1 MENQYNS
8 DVEYWQLNASAESQT
23 SFRSFTLRYSCS
35 IAGCAQWVSIF
46 HAFCPSDFT
55 FSRKNDKKV
64 LFKARGPGFGNALL
78 SGANKGAEQNCSQLE
93 EAGPCSV
100 RRGRS
105 TACIASAVVLC
116 VSVCVCV
123 CVLFPSSS
131 ILEAS
136 LLADE
141 ADIGRKMLE
150 TIVKFDLT
158 DLRLQSRFT
167 TIDQLTQDAL
177 LRLDI
182 SLWPHTCRLIKL
194 WMRLFPEHF
203 RAPDLDEAIEQ
214 LKQQMIK
221 IAPTRVKDHFPDLAK
236 LTPYPWSRYSSI
248 KQPLTERISLSFDQW
263 TPENLAVN
271 LTHIEYKLL
280 RRISF
285 EEYKEYATNSQL
297 NAVPAL
303 QKSIASFNSISQWV
317 QCMVLSKPLPRER
330 AEVVTKFVNVAKHL
344 KELKNFNTLM
354 AVIGGLT
361 HSSLAR
367 LCRTMACV
375 PHETR
380 LELSGFSNL
389 LSSASNFSVYR
400 KVLHMSHGF
409 RIPIIGVHM
418 KDLISLHTAIPDYSP
433 EKMINCQKF
442 SQLACIFTNLIL
454 DIQQPHLL
462 SNANENLINT
472 LRVALNIPYNDEE
485 IYFLSLKREPKT
497 LLQVRSSIQPAP
509 VLADWAEG
517 VQNRVEPSVMQKHV
531 NTMVDAVFKH
541 YDLNQDGY
549 ISKKE
554 FDLIRS
560 NFPLI
565 DAFNALDVDHDGRIS
580 KQEMKLYFLRFRRN
594 NRIDSRHRFREVN
607 ILTPTFC
614 YQCKKL
620 VWNIL
625 RQELKCEECGIIVH
639 RNCREYLLSSC
650 FRRRNTEPASRHR
663 AFTEPPG
670 STNSAPSQNSVDDAT
685 VSRGNLFSL
694 KRSKRRGAQATATSS
709 THANLTV
716 DTTADSKVRSFS
728 EGGPNYINMDSMCES
743 IATLASEEVFETDE
757 ACEYDKN
764 VKNS

>member
-1 MENQYNS
+1 
-8 DVEYWQLNASAESQT
+8 L
-23 SFRSFTLRYSCS
+23 
-35 IAGCAQWVSIF
+35 
-46 HAFCPSDFT
+46 
-55 FSRKNDKKV
+55 
-64 LFKARGPGFGNALL
+64 
-78 SGANKGAEQNCSQLE
+78 
-93 EAGPCSV
+93 
-100 RRGRS
+100 
-105 TACIASAVVLC
+105 
-116 VSVCVCV
+116 
-123 CVLFPSSS
+123 S
-131 ILEAS
+131 ILETS

-141 ADIGRKMLE
+141 ADIGRKMPE
-150 TIVKFDLT
+150 TTVKFDLT

-167 TIDQLTQDAL
+167 TINKLAHDAL
-177 LRLDI
+177 LRLGDEAESEMDPLPVALLLIHKWYVTSVELISVISAQITQDI

-203 RAPDLDEAIEQ
+203 RAPDLDEAVEQ

-221 IAPTRVKDHFPDLAK
+221 IAPPRVKDHFSDLAK
-236 LTPYPWSRYSSI
+236 LTPHPWSRYSSI

-271 LTHIEYKLL
+271 LTHIEYKFL

-303 QKSIASFNSISQWV
+303 QKSIASFNVSYFSVTSISQWV

-565 DAFNALDVDHDGRIS
+565 DTFNALDVDHDGRIS

-594 NRIDSRHRFREVN
+594 NRIDSKHRFREVN

-670 STNSAPSQNSVDDAT
+670 STNSAPTQNSVDDAT

-694 KRSKRRGAQATATSS
+694 KRSKRRTQATATSS
-709 THANLTV
+709 THSNLTV

>member
-1 MENQYNS
+1 LHQPLY
-8 DVEYWQLNASAESQT
+8 
-23 SFRSFTLRYSCS
+23 C
-35 IAGCAQWVSIF
+35 VSV
-46 HAFCPSDFT
+46 P
-55 FSRKNDKKV
+55 V
-64 LFKARGPGFGNALL
+64 
-78 SGANKGAEQNCSQLE
+78 
-93 EAGPCSV
+93 SV
-100 RRGRS
+100 
-105 TACIASAVVLC
+105 CLCVLC
-116 VSVCVCV
+116 VFVCVCM
-123 CVLFPSSS
+123 LFPSTS
-131 ILEAS
+131 ILETS

-158 DLRLQSRFT
+158 DLRFQSRFT

-177 LRLDI
+177 LRLGDEAESEVDPLPI
-182 SLWPHTCRLIKL
+182 ALLLIHKWYLTSVELINVISAQITQDTSLWPHTCRLIKL

-221 IAPTRVKDHFPDLAK
+221 ISPTLVKDHFPDLAK

-285 EEYKEYATNSQL
+285 EEYKKYATNSQL
-297 NAVPAL
+297 NAVPDL

-418 KDLISLHTAIPDYSP
+418 KDLISLHTAIADYSP
-433 EKMINCQKF
+433 ERMINSQKF

-565 DAFNALDVDHDGRIS
+565 DTFNALDVDHDGRIS

-685 VSRGNLFSL
+685 VSRSNLFSL

-709 THANLTV
+709 THPNLTV

>member
-1 MENQYNS
+1 LHQPLY
-8 DVEYWQLNASAESQT
+8 
-23 SFRSFTLRYSCS
+23 C
-35 IAGCAQWVSIF
+35 VSV
-46 HAFCPSDFT
+46 P
-55 FSRKNDKKV
+55 V
-64 LFKARGPGFGNALL
+64 
-78 SGANKGAEQNCSQLE
+78 
-93 EAGPCSV
+93 SV
-100 RRGRS
+100 
-105 TACIASAVVLC
+105 CLCVLC
-116 VSVCVCV
+116 VFVCVCM
-123 CVLFPSSS
+123 LFPSTS
-131 ILEAS
+131 ILETS

-158 DLRLQSRFT
+158 DLRFQSRFT

-177 LRLDI
+177 LRLGDEAESEVDPLPI
-182 SLWPHTCRLIKL
+182 ALLLIHKWYLTSVELINVISAQITQDTSLWPHTCRLIKL

-221 IAPTRVKDHFPDLAK
+221 ISPTLVKDHFPDLAK

-285 EEYKEYATNSQL
+285 EEYKKYATNSQL
-297 NAVPAL
+297 NAVPDL

-380 LELSGFSNL
+380 L
-389 LSSASNFSVYR
+389 
-400 KVLHMSHGF
+400 
-409 RIPIIGVHM
+409 
-418 KDLISLHTAIPDYSP
+418 
-433 EKMINCQKF
+433 
-442 SQLACIFTNLIL
+442 
-454 DIQQPHLL
+454 
-462 SNANENLINT
+462 
-472 LRVALNIPYNDEE
+472 VALNIPYNDEE

-531 NTMVDAVFKH
+531 NTMVD
-541 YDLNQDGY
+541 
-549 ISKKE
+549 
-554 FDLIRS
+554 
-560 NFPLI
+560 
-565 DAFNALDVDHDGRIS
+565 
-580 KQEMKLYFLRFRRN
+580 
-594 NRIDSRHRFREVN
+594 
-607 ILTPTFC
+607 
-614 YQCKKL
+614 

-685 VSRGNLFSL
+685 VSRSNLFSL

-709 THANLTV
+709 THPNLTV

>member
-1 MENQYNS
+1 
-8 DVEYWQLNASAESQT
+8 L
-23 SFRSFTLRYSCS
+23 
-35 IAGCAQWVSIF
+35 
-46 HAFCPSDFT
+46 
-55 FSRKNDKKV
+55 
-64 LFKARGPGFGNALL
+64 
-78 SGANKGAEQNCSQLE
+78 
-93 EAGPCSV
+93 
-100 RRGRS
+100 
-105 TACIASAVVLC
+105 
-116 VSVCVCV
+116 
-123 CVLFPSSS
+123 S
-131 ILEAS
+131 ILETS

-141 ADIGRKMLE
+141 ADIGRKMPE
-150 TIVKFDLT
+150 TTVKFDLT

-167 TIDQLTQDAL
+167 TINKLAHDAL
-177 LRLDI
+177 LRLGDEAE
-182 SLWPHTCRLIKL
+182 SEMDPLPVALLLIHK
-194 WMRLFPEHF
+194 W
-203 RAPDLDEAIEQ
+203 APDLDEAVEQ

-221 IAPTRVKDHFPDLAK
+221 IAPPRVKDHFSDLAK
-236 LTPYPWSRYSSI
+236 LTPHPWSRYSSI

-380 LELSGFSNL
+380 L
-389 LSSASNFSVYR
+389 
-400 KVLHMSHGF
+400 
-409 RIPIIGVHM
+409 
-418 KDLISLHTAIPDYSP
+418 
-433 EKMINCQKF
+433 
-442 SQLACIFTNLIL
+442 
-454 DIQQPHLL
+454 
-462 SNANENLINT
+462 
-472 LRVALNIPYNDEE
+472 VALNIPYNDEE

-531 NTMVDAVFKH
+531 NTMVD
-541 YDLNQDGY
+541 
-549 ISKKE
+549 
-554 FDLIRS
+554 
-560 NFPLI
+560 
-565 DAFNALDVDHDGRIS
+565 
-580 KQEMKLYFLRFRRN
+580 
-594 NRIDSRHRFREVN
+594 
-607 ILTPTFC
+607 
-614 YQCKKL
+614 

-670 STNSAPSQNSVDDAT
+670 STNSAPTQNSVDDAT
-685 VSRGNLFSL
+685 VSRGNF
-694 KRSKRRGAQATATSS
+694 
-709 THANLTV
+709 
-716 DTTADSKVRSFS
+716 
-728 EGGPNYINMDSMCES
+728 NMDSMCES

-764 VKNS
+764 ILCVPSPRIEREGHHHYLLLITALRYDSSSVLLFKALRERHLDKSLGDA

>member
-1 MENQYNS
+1 
-8 DVEYWQLNASAESQT
+8 L
-23 SFRSFTLRYSCS
+23 
-35 IAGCAQWVSIF
+35 
-46 HAFCPSDFT
+46 
-55 FSRKNDKKV
+55 
-64 LFKARGPGFGNALL
+64 
-78 SGANKGAEQNCSQLE
+78 
-93 EAGPCSV
+93 
-100 RRGRS
+100 
-105 TACIASAVVLC
+105 
-116 VSVCVCV
+116 
-123 CVLFPSSS
+123 S
-131 ILEAS
+131 ILETS

-141 ADIGRKMLE
+141 ADIGRKMPE
-150 TIVKFDLT
+150 TTVKFDLT

-167 TIDQLTQDAL
+167 TINKLAHDAL
-177 LRLDI
+177 LRLANCCLVARSGLCAPGL
-182 SLWPHTCRLIKL
+182 SLPPADVSATQLLVMKL
-194 WMRLFPEHF
+194 NPKWTLYQSLYFLFTSEHF
-203 RAPDLDEAIEQ
+203 RAPDLDEAVEQ

-221 IAPTRVKDHFPDLAK
+221 IAPPRVKDHFSDLAK
-236 LTPYPWSRYSSI
+236 LTPHPWSRYSSI

-271 LTHIEYKLL
+271 LTHIEYKFL

-380 LELSGFSNL
+380 L
-389 LSSASNFSVYR
+389 
-400 KVLHMSHGF
+400 
-409 RIPIIGVHM
+409 
-418 KDLISLHTAIPDYSP
+418 
-433 EKMINCQKF
+433 
-442 SQLACIFTNLIL
+442 
-454 DIQQPHLL
+454 
-462 SNANENLINT
+462 
-472 LRVALNIPYNDEE
+472 VALNIPYNDEE

-531 NTMVDAVFKH
+531 NTMVD
-541 YDLNQDGY
+541 
-549 ISKKE
+549 
-554 FDLIRS
+554 
-560 NFPLI
+560 
-565 DAFNALDVDHDGRIS
+565 
-580 KQEMKLYFLRFRRN
+580 
-594 NRIDSRHRFREVN
+594 
-607 ILTPTFC
+607 
-614 YQCKKL
+614 

-670 STNSAPSQNSVDDAT
+670 STNSAPTQNSVDDAT
-685 VSRGNLFSL
+685 VSRVIWIPCASL
-694 KRSKRRGAQATATSS
+694 SPLWHQKKCSKQMK
-709 THANLTV
+709 LV
-716 DTTADSKVRSFS
+716 
-728 EGGPNYINMDSMCES
+728 NMIRM
-743 IATLASEEVFETDE
+743 
-757 ACEYDKN
+757 
-764 VKNS
+764 

>member
-1 MENQYNS
+1 M
-8 DVEYWQLNASAESQT
+8 
-23 SFRSFTLRYSCS
+23 
-35 IAGCAQWVSIF
+35 
-46 HAFCPSDFT
+46 P
-55 FSRKNDKKV
+55 
-64 LFKARGPGFGNALL
+64 
-78 SGANKGAEQNCSQLE
+78 
-93 EAGPCSV
+93 
-100 RRGRS
+100 
-105 TACIASAVVLC
+105 
-116 VSVCVCV
+116 
-123 CVLFPSSS
+123 
-131 ILEAS
+131 
-136 LLADE
+136 
-141 ADIGRKMLE
+141 E
-150 TIVKFDLT
+150 TTVKFDLT

-167 TIDQLTQDAL
+167 TINKLAHDAL
-177 LRLDI
+177 LRLGDEAESEMDPLPVALLLIHKWYVTSVEFISVISAQITQDI

-203 RAPDLDEAIEQ
+203 RAPDLDEAVEQ

-221 IAPTRVKDHFPDLAK
+221 IAPPRVKDHFSDLAK
-236 LTPYPWSRYSSI
+236 LTPHPWSRYSSI

-565 DAFNALDVDHDGRIS
+565 DTFNALDVDHDGRIS

-594 NRIDSRHRFREVN
+594 NRIDSKHRFREVN

-670 STNSAPSQNSVDDAT
+670 STNSAPTQNSVDDAT

-694 KRSKRRGAQATATSS
+694 KRSKRRTQATATSS
-709 THANLTV
+709 THSNLTV

-764 VKNS
+764 ILCVPSPRIEREGHHHYLLLITALRYDSSSVLLFKALRERHLDKSLGDA